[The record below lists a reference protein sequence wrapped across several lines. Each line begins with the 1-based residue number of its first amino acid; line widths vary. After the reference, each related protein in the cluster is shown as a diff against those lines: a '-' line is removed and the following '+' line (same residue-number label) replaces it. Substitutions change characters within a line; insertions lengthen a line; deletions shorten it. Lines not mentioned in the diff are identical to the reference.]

1 MTTWTDEMKESVSKK
16 WLNPFI
22 VLDYKDDVVG
32 VYRNS
37 KQCERKNEFGFS
49 SMGIRNCLNGRLS
62 LIKVLHLK
70 ELVLKTILIW
80 LVRNNKNEFKN

>member
-1 MTTWTDEMKESVSKK
+1 MTTWTDEMKAQVSKK

-37 KQCERKNEFGFS
+37 KQCERENEFGFS
-49 SMGIRNCLNGRLS
+49 SMGIRNCLNGRAKTHKGFRFEKISIELY
-62 LIKVLHLK
+62 K
-70 ELVLKTILIW
+70 EYIG
-80 LVRNNKNEFKN
+80 EE